1 MPELPEV
8 ETVRRG
14 LTRMVVGKTITGI
27 DVYYPKMVLNGA
39 DAFVTLL
46 TGRTVTRV
54 DRRGKYLLFRFD
66 GGLTMVSHLRMEGK
80 YFGAPADTPRDKH
93 THVVFHLSDG
103 QLLCYNDTRKFGRM
117 VVIHTGDEDTVGGL
131 KTLGPEPTPETLSVA
146 YLVAKMAK
154 SRKAI
159 KSWLLD
165 QSNIAGLGN
174 IYCDEV
180 LWLSKIHPEQPANTV
195 TTAQIKR
202 LRLSIFD
209 ELQLAIEHH
218 GTTVFTY
225 SAFGHA
231 GEFQNELHAY
241 GHGGEPCER
250 CGTTMVKIKVGE
262 RGTTFCPKE
271 QKLRVVKIAASK
283 ARSAA
288 ATKETSK

>member
-1 MPELPEV
+1 
-8 ETVRRG
+8 
-14 LTRMVVGKTITGI
+14 
-27 DVYYPKMVLNGA
+27 YPKMVMNGPVE
-39 DAFVTLL
+39 FTKLL

-66 GGLTMVSHLRMEGK
+66 EGLTMVSHLRMEGK
-80 YFGAPADTPRDKH
+80 YFGAPADTPIDNH

-117 VVIHTGDEDTVGGL
+117 IVIHTGDENTVGGL
-131 KTLGPEPTPETLSVA
+131 KSLGPEPTEETLSVS
-146 YLVAKMAK
+146 YLKAKMAK

-159 KSWLLD
+159 KTWLLD
-165 QSNIAGLGN
+165 QNNVAGLGN

-180 LWLSKIHPEQPANTV
+180 LWMSKIHPEQPANSITL
-195 TTAQIKR
+195 AQIKR
-202 LRLSIFD
+202 LRLNIFE
-209 ELQLAIEHH
+209 ELQLAIDHH

-241 GHGGEPCER
+241 GHVGEPCER
-250 CGTTMVKIKVGE
+250 CGTKMVKIKVGE

-271 QKLRVVKIAASK
+271 QKLRK
-283 ARSAA
+283 ATIS
-288 ATKETSK
+288 ATKKAAQTVAAKTKRSTK